1 MASTHD
7 GSSGGGSTRDRPTAE
22 GAGRRAAIRDV
33 RMRGFAARADVEEV
47 ERFLA
52 ERAAPLSAEEVPL
65 AACAGR
71 VLAAEVRAKVDVPAF
86 ARSAMDGYAVRG
98 EDTFGASDY
107 DPVALE
113 LVGESMPGRPFS
125 GRVGPGQAVRI
136 MTGAPLP
143 ADADA
148 VAPAEIARE
157 VADGKTVA
165 AGARVEARPRGRAG
179 LRDEV
184 AGDGR
189 TGAQVE
195 IREAVAPR
203 RHVGSVGEDIARDT
217 SVLRAGRRLRPQDV
231 GVLASIGADR
241 VRCVARPRV
250 RLVVTGDEL
259 LPAGSRPRDARI
271 VDSNSPMLAA
281 LVERDGGVLLP
292 HEILPDRPER
302 VRAELL
308 RGDADVVL
316 VSGGS
321 SVGRED
327 HAPRLVAELGS
338 LDFHGVSMRPS
349 SPAGVGRLSRRP
361 DPAGSSS
368 DPATAG
374 GPAAFSGEGAPGERW
389 VFLLPG
395 NPVSCLCAYEFF
407 AGPTLR
413 ALGGRPRPWVW
424 PHRRVRRP
432 LARKIASAVGRTDY
446 VRVSLEKGR
455 VVPISTSGASILS
468 STVRADGVVVVPRER
483 EGMPEGAEVE
493 VLLYDDVEGDAV
505 GSDPPAPE
513 TGP

>member
-1 MASTHD
+1 MASTRD
-7 GSSGGGSTRDRPTAE
+7 GSTGE
-22 GAGRRAAIRDV
+22 GPAVEGPRRGAAIGDV

-52 ERAAPLSAEEVPL
+52 ERTAPLPAEEVPL

-71 VLAAEVRAKVDVPAF
+71 VLAAEVRAEVDVPPF

-113 LVGESMPGRPFS
+113 LVGESMPGRPFP
-125 GRVGPGQAVRI
+125 GHVGPGQAVRI

-143 ADADA
+143 EGADA
-148 VAPAEIARE
+148 VAPAEIAQEAGGRVE
-157 VADGKTVA
+157 VQA
-165 AGARVEARPRGRAG
+165 AGGRA
-179 LRDEV
+179 EV
-184 AGDGR
+184 
-189 TGAQVE
+189 
-195 IREAVAPR
+195 REAVAPR
-203 RHVGSVGEDIARDT
+203 RHVGAVGEDIARGT
-217 SVLRAGRRLRPQDV
+217 PVLRAGRRLRPQDV
-231 GVLASIGADR
+231 GVLASIGAGR

-259 LPAGSRPRDARI
+259 LPPGSRPEGARI

-292 HEILPDRPER
+292 HEILPDRADR
-302 VRAELL
+302 VRTELA
-308 RGDADVVL
+308 REDADVVL

-338 LDFHGVSMRPS
+338 LDFHGVAMRPS
-349 SPAGVGRLSRRP
+349 SPAGVGRLPRP
-361 DPAGSSS
+361 G
-368 DPATAG
+368 
-374 GPAAFSGEGAPGERW
+374 GERW

-413 ALGGRPRPWVW
+413 ALGGRPRAW
-424 PHRRVRRP
+424 PHRRVRRL

-493 VLLYDDVEGDAV
+493 VLLYDDAE
-505 GSDPPAPE
+505 P
-513 TGP
+513 GP